1 MKKYFLLSFL
11 IASITFN
18 LSSPAQAALSCADGG
33 TCVVGDIGPG
43 GGLVFFVKST
53 GAFNVSYVLP
63 GSYGMPDRT
72 FTSSLTSDQ
81 QAALTFDY
89 LEVAPTGRDLGMWGA
104 GGATTGGTSLLIGSA
119 KLNTEHIL
127 ITQDGVVANNAALY
141 ADQYSNNGF
150 FDWYLPSYDE
160 LLLMMLRVKLGPFP
174 VDTFPLG
181 LWSSSDYGDS
191 SNAGYSALGQLQGN
205 VNRVG
210 GSAGVRAIRSFSI
223 APVVSPVDETDSK
236 AKREELVRK
245 NQDSLVSTFNNLESP
260 SLKLFQDSDIAG
272 VTSSNVEEISK
283 ALTTQETT
291 APITM
296 SLLLKTVYKFVTIE
310 KLSDNAHNKSVY
322 TQQLVDIG
330 LIEDSQSQK
339 GWITNQLRKLVT
351 TKMDTFT
358 KASDQVA
365 ILEKQVQARK
375 ARTQSILTKI
385 ATRHSTN

>member
-53 GAFNVSYVLP
+53 GAFNVSYILHDDFM
-63 GSYGMPDRT
+63 GDQT
-72 FTSSLTSDQ
+72 FSSSLTSDQ

-89 LEVAPTGRDLGMWGA
+89 LEVAPTGRGA
-104 GGATTGGTSLLIGSA
+104 GIWGVGGLTTGGTSLLIGSA

-127 ITQDGVVANNAALY
+127 LTQVGVAANNAALY

-150 FDWYLPSYDE
+150 SDWYLPSMDE
-160 LLLMMLRVKLGPFP
+160 LRLIMLRVKLGTFSTG
-174 VDTFPLG
+174 DFPLG
-181 LWSSSDYGDS
+181 LWSSSDYGDAFV
-191 SNAGYSALGQLQGN
+191 AGYSALNQLQGTPT
-205 VNRVG
+205 R
-210 GSAGVRAIRSFSI
+210 SAGTPGVRAIRSFSI
-223 APVVSPVDETDSK
+223 APVVAPVDETDSK

-245 NQDSLVSTFNNLESP
+245 NQDSLVSTFNNLEAP

-283 ALTTQETT
+283 ALITQETT

-330 LIEDSQSQK
+330 LIEDSQSQ
-339 GWITNQLRKLVT
+339 
-351 TKMDTFT
+351 
-358 KASDQVA
+358 
-365 ILEKQVQARK
+365 
-375 ARTQSILTKI
+375 
-385 ATRHSTN
+385 